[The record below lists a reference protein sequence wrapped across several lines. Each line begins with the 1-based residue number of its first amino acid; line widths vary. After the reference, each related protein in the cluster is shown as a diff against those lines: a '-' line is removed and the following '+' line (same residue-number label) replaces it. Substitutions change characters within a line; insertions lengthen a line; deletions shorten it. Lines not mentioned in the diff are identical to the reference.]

1 MIEEALLRPILL
13 LTAAILSL
21 AAATTE
27 AMAQKP
33 QSCTNTCTG
42 TPKSGR
48 TCTRTCY

>member
-1 MIEEALLRPILL
+1 MRRIVL
-13 LTAAILSL
+13 LTAAILSF

-27 AMAQKP
+27 AMAQKA